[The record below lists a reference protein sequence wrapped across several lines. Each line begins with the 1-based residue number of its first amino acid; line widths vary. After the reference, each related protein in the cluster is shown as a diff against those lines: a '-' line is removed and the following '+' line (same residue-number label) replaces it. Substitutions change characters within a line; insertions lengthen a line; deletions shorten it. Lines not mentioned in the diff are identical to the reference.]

1 MRTRSDD
8 TKRMPHLGRT
18 RIFAAARCR
27 TINSLTPLSALASME
42 LPHSTCHE
50 SKLSQSAL
58 SLCRSAAAPGR
69 ASKAMNKRTCTPSAV
84 SFSLPSWAALEAL
97 SRAPCCQTPLP
108 IAWVPRQHKNLQSQ
122 QLRVAVRKSS
132 SCRQETACAALRR
145 SRPCW
150 ACHLA
155 RCAMQHLADGYR
167 ACPIHN
173 LQKGTRTARPA
184 FAVHELLQNDDYRLG
199 LVAVMPAAQSGSQ
212 AHLKR
217 RVCGQGVRFWTSL
230 SESSSSSGASS

>member
-1 MRTRSDD
+1 
-8 TKRMPHLGRT
+8 MPQLGRT

-108 IAWVPRQHKNLQSQ
+108 IAWVPRQHKTYSH
-122 QLRVAVRKSS
+122 SS
-132 SCRQETACAALRR
+132 SAWL
-145 SRPCW
+145 
-150 ACHLA
+150 
-155 RCAMQHLADGYR
+155 
-167 ACPIHN
+167 
-173 LQKGTRTARPA
+173 
-184 FAVHELLQNDDYRLG
+184 
-199 LVAVMPAAQSGSQ
+199 SGSHRHAARRLHAQ
-212 AHLKR
+212 LFEEVGLAGLATWRDAQCNISLTAIERVPFTTSRKGQEPPGWPLLSTNSFRTTITDLVWSPSCLQLSPVHKR
-217 RVCGQGVRFWTSL
+217 T
-230 SESSSSSGASS
+230 